1 MNNIDYIPDC
11 LFPSDNQLEIPSL
24 RLDRQA
30 TMVEIPFV
38 AFGEQKRTFQMNGTG
53 TLHFYVDD
61 YRFNSVFE
69 HPEKILYHNP
79 RNIVE
84 PNFSLFSET
93 PIAFGMQA
101 IYKKRFIARAMQ
113 ERGINVFVD
122 LNVNSKFYQLNML
135 GVPMG
140 YSAFCTRGYSDRLH
154 YLEFEYN
161 IAKGC
166 AGDNPLTFVIY
177 GGGDKCKAFARE
189 HGCIY
194 INQMVNI
201 KKKVSAIEKVAETV
215 AFFGQ
220 PIDVE
225 TLLEDKKKEII
236 EAQLS
241 DYSDNSILISKS

>member
-1 MNNIDYIPDC
+1 MIETDYIPDC
-11 LFPSDNQLEIPSL
+11 LFPTDNQLEIPCL
-24 RLDRQA
+24 RLDRQPS
-30 TMVEIPFV
+30 VVDIPFV
-38 AFGEQKRTFQMNGTG
+38 AFGEQARTFQMNGTG

-69 HPEKILYHNP
+69 HPEKILKHHP

-236 EAQLS
+236 EEQLT